1 MIDMASVYAE
11 RYKQNP
17 QALQAA
23 VMGQSPD
30 PKLDPYTALNALKL
44 VKESQRMAM
53 AGQAQQPSSSPSIVA
68 ENMAPPPMMQGL
80 GAMVPGAMGQA
91 PQGMPQRP
99 PMPQPTMQAASG
111 GLAGMYTPE
120 EDYAAGGIVAFA
132 GPTKENNNSLVT
144 DNIAP
149 VGGELTVPPG
159 TPYSEDETGM
169 YVDDD
174 ADTDT
179 ATDAGTGSATDR
191 FNSLLIK
198 QIENMQKRR
207 ARKTNPTEQ
216 EALRAKFLERET
228 KNAGPDIYG
237 PEIARG
243 AQEDADRAKRRNTGE
258 AMALLTAAGAVLKG
272 RSLSEGASNALPA
285 YAGAMGEVD
294 RADQAMKTANAK
306 MQFALKDAQR
316 KERMGNLRAADASME
331 NYRKFQQDENKAE
344 FDLNNAV
351 ANLAAKGVTGNRATG
366 KGAGAGAGPKL
377 AEQLYADNVA
387 DLMATSKP
395 KKGESPEAFTAR
407 IRAQAGAL
415 TAKQTKT
422 SFSTGE
428 IGGLNAAT
436 RIAPVESK
444 ENIAANEALAKHKLM
459 NSREWKKAVADAGSV
474 EAAETKFKKNYV
486 TVNPQSANPRTVLK
500 FDAAGKQLP

>member
-99 PMPQPTMQAASG
+99 PTPQPTMQAASG

-120 EDYAAGGIVAFA
+120 EDYAAGGIVAFN
-132 GPTKENNNSLVT
+132 GEDNSY
-144 DNIAP
+144 

-159 TPYSEDETGM
+159 TPYSEDETGI

-207 ARKTNPTEQ
+207 ARKTNPAEQ

-351 ANLAAKGVTGNRATG
+351 ANLAAKGVTGNRAR
-366 KGAGAGAGPKL
+366 AGAGGGPKYQ
-377 AEQLYADNVA
+377 EQILQNNV
-387 DLMATSKP
+387 DYFRSTLKQKP
-395 KKGESPEAFTAR
+395 NETPEAFDARVRKTASDEAAKQLKASTSSSVTDTGPNKTA
-407 IRAQAGAL
+407 AQIGAL
-415 TAKQTKT
+415 TGAQNRQ
-422 SFSTGE
+422 
-428 IGGLNAAT
+428 L
-436 RIAPVESK
+436 SK
-444 ENIAANEALAKHKLM
+444 EMSAWDESTEA
-459 NSREWKKAVADAGSV
+459 KKARKLGTYNDLYDA
-474 EAAETKFKKNYV
+474 EFTKRQNALM
-486 TVNPQSANPRTVLK
+486 S
-500 FDAAGKQLP
+500 GLPTAQKVIKLD